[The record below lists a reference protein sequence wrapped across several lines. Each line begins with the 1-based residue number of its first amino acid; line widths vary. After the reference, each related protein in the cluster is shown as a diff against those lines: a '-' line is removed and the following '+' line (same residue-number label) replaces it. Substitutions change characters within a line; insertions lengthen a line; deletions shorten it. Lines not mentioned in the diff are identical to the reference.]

1 MAITN
6 ALRYF
11 PSKFHKLLAKEFAIE
26 LDLYGHIYMYRFKPK
41 IAMKFKNFL
50 IMINDYIQNKTS
62 FQTSQQDKSCSI
74 Q

>member
-50 IMINDYIQNKTS
+50 IMNVFKNDYIQNKLNNS
-62 FQTSQQDKSCSI
+62 
-74 Q
+74 